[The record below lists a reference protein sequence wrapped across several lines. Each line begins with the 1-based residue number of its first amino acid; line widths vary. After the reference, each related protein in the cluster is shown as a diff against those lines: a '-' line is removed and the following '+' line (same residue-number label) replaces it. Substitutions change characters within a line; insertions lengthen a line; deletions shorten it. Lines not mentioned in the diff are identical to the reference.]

1 MNENELNQTEWWD
14 NRSNTVEENGPLT
27 PSEHE
32 ELQLPKPA
40 IITILLG
47 LLMGIVV
54 GILVCITRNI
64 YLGAFFFTAISFGTF
79 CGSYI
84 FVILHRDA
92 QKYKKAAILLS
103 GVAIG
108 TLLMI
113 IITVLHITH
122 TGSR

>member
-1 MNENELNQTEWWD
+1 MNETGSNRTEWRD
-14 NRSNTVEENGPLT
+14 NRGNTVEENGPLT

-47 LLMGIVV
+47 LLLGIVV

-84 FVILHRDA
+84 FVILHQDA
-92 QKYKKAAILLS
+92 QKYKKAAILLAC
-103 GVAIG
+103 VAIG

-113 IITVLHITH
+113 IITVLRITH